1 MTSDRIV
8 LLVIWLGIG
17 LQQMQSYVSRYG
29 PVPKALW
36 VCIPFFIV
44 IWPMMLILAITGDM
58 IFGYNPK
65 IYDTKPWRLD
75 SKDKWFNE

>member
-1 MTSDRIV
+1 MTLEHVV
-8 LLVIWLGIG
+8 LLVMWLGIG

-36 VCIPFFIV
+36 VCVPFFII
-44 IWPMMLILAITGDM
+44 IWPMMLILAVVGDL

-65 IYDTKPWRLD
+65 ISDKRKKP
-75 SKDKWFNE
+75 